1 MPDVFITMK
10 EAAEFEGVKYGTFA
24 QRIARNPKQYK
35 TRTQPQ
41 ENGGKEQVLV
51 SVDSLT
57 AKGRKAWRAAQKID
71 GRDVVIEKRTE
82 SAPWYVGVDLNHY
95 TEQHKKAFYEAVELA
110 ARVQDFIDYDGPD
123 RTAYAE
129 RYALGL
135 GVSLPTLYR
144 YVDNI
149 LKANAWALKMEKEDG
164 QSRDYFR
171 ALSLCRKPKATA
183 TFPSLTDE
191 QKALIQNIWFDR
203 RFAANLGT
211 IEMLY
216 EKFEEVAEGR
226 GWENYPSI
234 KTVARYIKHLMDSRG
249 GESAR
254 YLAAN
259 GSREWKNKKML
270 KGKRDA
276 TSLKVMEYVVGDE
289 HTFDFWV
296 QWVAPNGKIKAVRP
310 KLVAWMDMRS
320 RAIVGDVACVDANNQ
335 TLKESLVKMLY
346 SNPGGVPHILHV
358 DNGKDYTAKTMTG
371 QSRKKRN
378 IDFEFDAETVGFYQ
392 SIGIE
397 EVGRSLPYQPWDKPI
412 ERFFSTVCSKFSKW
426 FESYTGTLTGSKT
439 YAKRQKDID
448 GMLERGELLTM
459 EEFFEAWT
467 KWKNEKYHTRE
478 HRGLKDAGE
487 KWITPISLFE
497 NGERYEKAAPP
508 REYAAMLLM
517 KADTARVT
525 NQGINKFGTL
535 YTDYELCHYVGKH
548 VGIKWD
554 IDDVTKLYVFD
565 QEGRKICEAVSAEL
579 LQASPKRAKKV
590 HPGGRQVRS
599 FPGEEQRRP
608 LARAQELKVHAGPVS
623 LHRHHGAK
631 AERPLHPEAPR
642 QGGAARHPRG
652 AAKHVPARVHQWLV
666 CLPVR
671 EGPDPRRLQSAARHE
686 GRPYEMGR
694 RRGRHQDR
702 RPEVLLLHRPRP
714 AQENPC
720 EAVQEA
726 QEEAPRHVRGS
737 PSVLPAS
744 LQSD

>member
-1 MPDVFITMK
+1 MPDVFIGLK
-10 EAAEFEGVKYGTFA
+10 EAAEFEGVKYNTLV
-24 QRIARNPKQYK
+24 QRIKRNPKQYK
-35 TRTQPQ
+35 TKTQPQ
-41 ENGGKEQVLV
+41 EGGGKEQVLIAV
-51 SVDSLT
+51 SSLSP
-57 AKGRKAWRAAQKID
+57 KGRKAWRAAQKVD

-95 TEQHKKAFYEAVELA
+95 TEQNKKAFYEAVELA

-144 YVDNI
+144 YVENV
-149 LKANAWALKMEKEDG
+149 LKASAWALKMEKEDG
-164 QSRDYFR
+164 QNRDYFR
-171 ALSLCRKPKATA
+171 ALALCRKPREKAS
-183 TFPSLTDE
+183 FPSLTDE
-191 QKALIQNIWFDR
+191 QKALIENIWFDR

-226 GWENYPSI
+226 GWESYPSI
-234 KTVARYIKHLMDSRG
+234 KTVARYIKHLMDKPG
-249 GESAR
+249 AESAR

-259 GSREWKNKKML
+259 GVREWKNKKML
-270 KGKRDA
+270 KGRRDA

-296 QWVAPNGKIKAVRP
+296 QWVAPNGKVKAVRP

-320 RAIVGDVACVDANNQ
+320 RAIVGDVACVNANGD

-346 SNPGGVPHILHV
+346 SHPGGVPHILHV
-358 DNGKDYTAKTMTG
+358 DNGKDYTKKELTG

-378 IDFEFDAETVGFYQ
+378 IDFAFDAETVGFYQ

-439 YAKRQKDID
+439 YAKRQKDVD

-467 KWKNEKYHTRE
+467 EWKETKYHTRE

-487 KWITPISLFE
+487 KWVTPIEVFE
-497 NGERYEKAAPP
+497 NAPRYEKAAPP
-508 REYAAMLLM
+508 REYVAMLLM
-517 KADTARVT
+517 KADTARVY
-525 NQGINKFGTL
+525 NYGITKFGVT
-535 YTDYELCHYVGKH
+535 YADSELGKYIGQH

-554 IDDVTKLYVFD
+554 IDDVTKLYVYD
-565 QEGRKICEAVSAEL
+565 KEGRKICEAVAPEL
-579 LQASPKRAKKV
+579 LAFGPHCSQATLEAHMKAQKQQLKNVREALEDFTTPYELRV
-590 HPGGRQVRS
+590 EQGRPSDAV
-599 FPGEEQRRP
+599 GK
-608 LARAQELKVHAGPVS
+608 LDLTI
-623 LHRHHGAK
+623 K
-631 AERPLHPEAPR
+631 AERSPKVIALPNDKEYRAEA
-642 QGGAARHPRG
+642 AASRKAG
-652 AAKHVPARVHQWLV
+652 KKTSGDEFLGKKADDALARL
-666 CLPVR
+666 R
-671 EGPDPRRLQSAARHE
+671 AMNE
-686 GRPYEMGR
+686 
-694 RRGRHQDR
+694 
-702 RPEVLLLHRPRP
+702 
-714 AQENPC
+714 
-720 EAVQEA
+720 
-726 QEEAPRHVRGS
+726 
-737 PSVLPAS
+737 
-744 LQSD
+744 

>member
-10 EAAEFEGVKYGTFA
+10 EAAEFEGLTYKGMTSRVS
-24 QRIARNPKQYK
+24 RNPKQYK
-35 TRTQPQ
+35 TKTQPQ
-41 ENGGKEQVLV
+41 EGGGKEQVLIAV
-51 SVDSLT
+51 SSLSP
-57 AKGRKAWRAAQKID
+57 KGRKAWRAAQKVD

-95 TEQHKKAFYEAVELA
+95 TEQNKKAFYEAVELA

-144 YVDNI
+144 YVENV
-149 LKANAWALKMEKEDG
+149 LKASAWALKMEKEDG

-171 ALSLCRKPKATA
+171 ALALCRKPREKAS
-183 TFPSLTDE
+183 FPSLTDE
-191 QKALIQNIWFDR
+191 QKALIENIWFDR

-226 GWENYPSI
+226 GWESYPSI
-234 KTVARYIKHLMDSRG
+234 KTVARYIKHLMDKPG
-249 GESAR
+249 AESAR

-259 GSREWKNKKML
+259 GVREWKNKKML
-270 KGKRDA
+270 KGRRDA

-296 QWVAPNGKIKAVRP
+296 QWVAPNGKVKAVRP

-320 RAIVGDVACVDANNQ
+320 RAIVGDVACVNANGD

-346 SNPGGVPHILHV
+346 SHPGGVPHILHV
-358 DNGKDYTAKTMTG
+358 DNGKDYTKKELTG

-378 IDFEFDAETVGFYQ
+378 IDFAFDAETVGFYQ

-439 YAKRQKDID
+439 YAKRQKDVD

-467 KWKNEKYHTRE
+467 EWKETKYHTRE

-487 KWITPISLFE
+487 RWTTPIEVFE
-497 NGERYEKAAPP
+497 NVPRYEKAAPP
-508 REYAAMLLM
+508 REYVAMLLM
-517 KADTARVT
+517 KADTARVY
-525 NQGINKFGTL
+525 NYGITKFGVT
-535 YTDYELCHYVGKH
+535 YADSELGKYIGQH

-554 IDDVTKLYVFD
+554 IDDVTKLYVYD
-565 QEGRKICEAVSAEL
+565 KEGRKICEAVAPEL
-579 LQASPKRAKKV
+579 LAFGPHCSQATLEAHMKAQKQQLKNVREALEDFTTPYELRV
-590 HPGGRQVRS
+590 EQGRPSDAV
-599 FPGEEQRRP
+599 GK
-608 LARAQELKVHAGPVS
+608 LDLTI
-623 LHRHHGAK
+623 K
-631 AERPLHPEAPR
+631 AERSPKVIALPNDKEYRAEA
-642 QGGAARHPRG
+642 AASRKAG
-652 AAKHVPARVHQWLV
+652 KKTSGDEFLGKKADDALARL
-666 CLPVR
+666 R
-671 EGPDPRRLQSAARHE
+671 AMNE
-686 GRPYEMGR
+686 
-694 RRGRHQDR
+694 
-702 RPEVLLLHRPRP
+702 
-714 AQENPC
+714 
-720 EAVQEA
+720 
-726 QEEAPRHVRGS
+726 
-737 PSVLPAS
+737 
-744 LQSD
+744 

>member
-1 MPDVFITMK
+1 MPDVFIGLK
-10 EAAEFEGVKYGTFA
+10 EAAEFEGVKYNTLV
-24 QRIARNPKQYK
+24 QRIKRSPNQYK

-41 ENGGKEQVLV
+41 ENGGREQVLV

-171 ALSLCRKPKATA
+171 ALSLCRKPKVTA

-191 QKALIQNIWFDR
+191 QKALIENIWFDR

-226 GWENYPSI
+226 GWESYPSI
-234 KTVARYIKHLMDSRG
+234 KTVARYIKHLMDKPG
-249 GESAR
+249 AESAR

-259 GSREWKNKKML
+259 GVREWKNKKML
-270 KGKRDA
+270 KGRRDA

-296 QWVAPNGKIKAVRP
+296 QWVAPNGKVKAVRP

-320 RAIVGDVACVDANNQ
+320 RAIVGDVACVNANGN

-346 SNPGGVPHILHV
+346 SHPGGVPHILHV
-358 DNGKDYTAKTMTG
+358 DNGKDYTKKELTG

-378 IDFEFDAETVGFYQ
+378 IDFAFDAETVGFYQ

-439 YAKRQKDID
+439 YAKRQKDVD

-508 REYAAMLLM
+508 REYVAMLLM
-517 KADTARVT
+517 KADTARVY
-525 NQGINKFGTL
+525 NYGITKFGVT
-535 YTDYELCHYVGKH
+535 YADSELGKYIGQH

-554 IDDVTKLYVFD
+554 IDDVTKLYVYD
-565 QEGRKICEAVSAEL
+565 KEGRKICEAVAPEL
-579 LQASPKRAKKV
+579 LAFGPHCSQATLEAHMKAQKQQLKNVREALEDFTTPYELRV
-590 HPGGRQVRS
+590 EQGRPSDAV
-599 FPGEEQRRP
+599 GK
-608 LARAQELKVHAGPVS
+608 LDLTI
-623 LHRHHGAK
+623 K
-631 AERPLHPEAPR
+631 AERSPKVIALPNDKEYRAEA
-642 QGGAARHPRG
+642 AASRKAG
-652 AAKHVPARVHQWLV
+652 KKTSGDEFLGKKADDALARL
-666 CLPVR
+666 R
-671 EGPDPRRLQSAARHE
+671 AMNE
-686 GRPYEMGR
+686 
-694 RRGRHQDR
+694 
-702 RPEVLLLHRPRP
+702 
-714 AQENPC
+714 
-720 EAVQEA
+720 
-726 QEEAPRHVRGS
+726 
-737 PSVLPAS
+737 
-744 LQSD
+744 

>member
-1 MPDVFITMK
+1 MPDVFITLK
-10 EAAEFEGVKYGTFA
+10 EAAEFEGITYKGMTSRVS
-24 QRIARNPKQYK
+24 RNPKQYK

-171 ALSLCRKPKATA
+171 ALSLCRKPKVTA

-191 QKALIQNIWFDR
+191 QKALIENIWFDR

-226 GWENYPSI
+226 GWESYPSI
-234 KTVARYIKHLMDSRG
+234 KTVARYIKHLMDKPG
-249 GESAR
+249 AESAR

-259 GSREWKNKKML
+259 GVREWKNKKML
-270 KGKRDA
+270 KGRRDA

-296 QWVAPNGKIKAVRP
+296 QWVAPNGKVKAVRP

-320 RAIVGDVACVDANNQ
+320 RAIVGDVACVNANGD

-346 SNPGGVPHILHV
+346 SHPGGVPHILHV
-358 DNGKDYTAKTMTG
+358 DNGKDYTKKELTG

-378 IDFEFDAETVGFYQ
+378 IDFAFDAETVGFYQ

-439 YAKRQKDID
+439 YAKRQKDVD

-508 REYAAMLLM
+508 REYVAMLLM
-517 KADTARVT
+517 KADTARVY
-525 NQGINKFGTL
+525 NYGITKFGVT
-535 YTDYELCHYVGKH
+535 YADSELGKYIGQH

-554 IDDVTKLYVFD
+554 IDDVTKLYVYD
-565 QEGRKICEAVSAEL
+565 KEGRKICEAVAPEL
-579 LQASPKRAKKV
+579 LAFGPHCSQATLEAHMKAQKQQLKNVREALEDFTTPYELRV
-590 HPGGRQVRS
+590 EQGRPSDAV
-599 FPGEEQRRP
+599 GK
-608 LARAQELKVHAGPVS
+608 LDLTI
-623 LHRHHGAK
+623 K
-631 AERPLHPEAPR
+631 AERSPKVIALPNDKEYRAEA
-642 QGGAARHPRG
+642 AASRKAG
-652 AAKHVPARVHQWLV
+652 KKTSGDEFLGKKADDALARL
-666 CLPVR
+666 R
-671 EGPDPRRLQSAARHE
+671 AMNE
-686 GRPYEMGR
+686 
-694 RRGRHQDR
+694 
-702 RPEVLLLHRPRP
+702 
-714 AQENPC
+714 
-720 EAVQEA
+720 
-726 QEEAPRHVRGS
+726 
-737 PSVLPAS
+737 
-744 LQSD
+744 

>member
-1 MPDVFITMK
+1 MPDVFITLK
-10 EAAEFEGVKYGTFA
+10 EAAEFEGITYKGMTSRVS
-24 QRIARNPKQYK
+24 RNPKQYK

-41 ENGGKEQVLV
+41 ENGGREQVLV

-171 ALSLCRKPKATA
+171 ALSLCRKPREKAS
-183 TFPSLTDE
+183 FPSLTDE
-191 QKALIQNIWFDR
+191 QKALIENIWFDR

-226 GWENYPSI
+226 GWESYPSI
-234 KTVARYIKHLMDSRG
+234 KTVARYIKHLMDKPG
-249 GESAR
+249 AESAR

-259 GSREWKNKKML
+259 GVREWKNKKML
-270 KGKRDA
+270 KGRRDA

-296 QWVAPNGKIKAVRP
+296 QWVAPNGKVKAVRP

-320 RAIVGDVACVDANNQ
+320 RAIVGDVACVNANGD

-346 SNPGGVPHILHV
+346 SHPGGVPRILHV
-358 DNGKDYTAKTMTG
+358 DNGKDYTKKELTG
-371 QSRKKRN
+371 QSRRKRN
-378 IDFEFDAETVGFYQ
+378 IDFAFDAETVGFYQ

-439 YAKRQKDID
+439 YAKRQKDVD

-517 KADTARVT
+517 KADTARVY
-525 NQGINKFGTL
+525 NYGITKFGVT
-535 YTDYELCHYVGKH
+535 YADSELGKYIGQH

-554 IDDVTKLYVFD
+554 IDDVTKLYVYD
-565 QEGRKICEAVSAEL
+565 KEGRKICEAVAPEL
-579 LQASPKRAKKV
+579 LAFGPHCSQATLEAHMKAQKQQLKNVREALEDFTTPYELRV
-590 HPGGRQVRS
+590 EQGRPSDAV
-599 FPGEEQRRP
+599 GK
-608 LARAQELKVHAGPVS
+608 LDLTI
-623 LHRHHGAK
+623 K
-631 AERPLHPEAPR
+631 AERSPKVIALPNDKEYRAEA
-642 QGGAARHPRG
+642 AASRKAG
-652 AAKHVPARVHQWLV
+652 KKASGDEFLGKKADDALARL
-666 CLPVR
+666 R
-671 EGPDPRRLQSAARHE
+671 AMNE
-686 GRPYEMGR
+686 
-694 RRGRHQDR
+694 
-702 RPEVLLLHRPRP
+702 
-714 AQENPC
+714 
-720 EAVQEA
+720 
-726 QEEAPRHVRGS
+726 
-737 PSVLPAS
+737 
-744 LQSD
+744 